1 MWLFLSRLYIIKVV
15 LKGRVVLE
23 NPDQVGDSSAAQVT
37 QLVGIA
43 LPFLLHNS
51 VQIPGGKGVA
61 PVSQALYQLRL
72 PVLDRLNTTMETCVL
87 PPISLSLSTLIPVS
101 AFPGL
106 FQHLVG
112 VPFYRLPKTLGWPYS
127 DAPLNGALIPDPPL
141 APLNLAPLLSLL
153 RVLLFFTPPSV
164 RNKVTSYLQGE
175 SGCYYTLDAIIYILE
190 KSMRPGTK
198 KTDGDIENTY
208 NWPLNWEMPN
218 LTSDLCKGLSTY
230 HPEIF
235 QLLTS
240 LGRRFIAKFLIAL
253 LAADGH
259 FLTLLISTLW
269 GLRGGFTTL
278 CLQGIFGSGKTYC
291 ASMMLVVATSILGIP
306 TLLTAEPNLPLY
318 TAADTICD
326 LLREAS
332 EPTRCQYARLLAQN
346 IPVSTSIDYGQ
357 EDRANLFQ
365 ENSPLRCVII
375 TQGGLLRQLCHA
387 YSPLST
393 FIKKV
398 RLAFNDE
405 SQQGGKA
412 GFTVIGANL
421 PCSCLQCLT
430 GDQEQT
436 KAGTGGEKLQEAL
449 VDQLAHKAIGFL
461 GSKPHLPS
469 SMIYSLFQALRTAQ
483 ASNLPQ
489 DRDSP
494 FDLLQYLC
502 DSSLPLS
509 CLPATVWEAEGMVPT
524 AGVTLHLILPH
535 SLRFPANTYFTQVA
549 MHYPHLQY
557 PDGQTVAFGHYE
569 DPLPDQLATKL
580 PTDLQNVPYY
590 CSGYRLLHWSP
601 RLSQGS
607 NRLPPD
613 DVVTIL
619 KVAATLSFY
628 VARQVRRNQES
639 SKLLILT
646 PHNDTVEDILDA
658 VGLPSDNLPPSLY
671 EFYLVMIYKQQLLPT
686 TISEFTRTDHAGKQ
700 FTPHLENVTL
710 QEIHAKISND
720 STLHQDLERRATIE
734 TIVQIALDFPKGFSS
749 YCTISN
755 TVKAIGIGGVAS
767 VFVSCKISDFLTK
780 TKEAQARNLV
790 ALTRSKGLCVLLL
803 PSTDKFITSSLHFL
817 RTLCAFRH
825 GMFSIGASPIDIP
838 KLGTFITQ
846 SDVTHEDSPSIYTAE
861 TWQIAHQIAWYG
873 TWHCIPLAIAVSY
886 AKHTFYFTLSL
897 RTGVVPSSNV
907 HQLEASAFE
916 WKGSLPNHPS
926 ATISFAQKG
935 LVLQALWSFS
945 PFRRGED
952 LLPSPPPILRDAPYA
967 PSLAHTSLPTH
978 PSTQGTHIPCLQDC
992 MTPMTSPC
1000 HRR

>member
-1 MWLFLSRLYIIKVV
+1 METLARHRSR
-15 LKGRVVLE
+15 
-23 NPDQVGDSSAAQVT
+23 
-37 QLVGIA
+37 A

-51 VQIPGGKGVA
+51 VQTPGGKGVA

-112 VPFYRLPKTLGWPYS
+112 VPFGWPYS

-153 RVLLFFTPPSV
+153 RVLPFFSPPSV

-208 NWPLNWEMPN
+208 SWPLNWEMPN

-259 FLTLLISTLW
+259 FLTLLLSTLW

-332 EPTRCQYARLLAQN
+332 ESTRRQYARLLAQN

-430 GDQEQT
+430 GGQEQT

-461 GSKPHLPS
+461 GGSKPHLPS
-469 SMIYSLFQALRTAQ
+469 SMIHSLFQALRTAQ

-535 SLRFPANTYFTQVA
+535 SLRCPADTYFTRWPCIILIFSTPMA
-549 MHYPHLQY
+549 KLW
-557 PDGQTVAFGHYE
+557 
-569 DPLPDQLATKL
+569 PLAIMKIRSLTNSQPNSP
-580 PTDLQNVPYY
+580 PT
-590 CSGYRLLHWSP
+590 
-601 RLSQGS
+601 
-607 NRLPPD
+607 
-613 DVVTIL
+613 
-619 KVAATLSFY
+619 
-628 VARQVRRNQES
+628 
-639 SKLLILT
+639 SKT
-646 PHNDTVEDILDA
+646 FP
-658 VGLPSDNLPPSLY
+658 
-671 EFYLVMIYKQQLLPT
+671 
-686 TISEFTRTDHAGKQ
+686 
-700 FTPHLENVTL
+700 
-710 QEIHAKISND
+710 
-720 STLHQDLERRATIE
+720 
-734 TIVQIALDFPKGFSS
+734 TIVR
-749 YCTISN
+749 
-755 TVKAIGIGGVAS
+755 GIV
-767 VFVSCKISDFLTK
+767 
-780 TKEAQARNLV
+780 
-790 ALTRSKGLCVLLL
+790 
-803 PSTDKFITSSLHFL
+803 
-817 RTLCAFRH
+817 
-825 GMFSIGASPIDIP
+825 FSIGLPACRRGATDFLQTMWSLSSKWLRRSLSTWLDRSAAI
-838 KLGTFITQ
+838 KKA
-846 SDVTHEDSPSIYTAE
+846 PSCSSLLHTTIRSK
-861 TWQIAHQIAWYG
+861 ISLM
-873 TWHCIPLAIAVSY
+873 PLA
-886 AKHTFYFTLSL
+886 SL
-897 RTGVVPSSNV
+897 RTT
-907 HQLEASAFE
+907 F
-916 WKGSLPNHPS
+916 LPHCTNS
-926 ATISFAQKG
+926 
-935 LVLQALWSFS
+935 
-945 PFRRGED
+945 
-952 LLPSPPPILRDAPYA
+952 
-967 PSLAHTSLPTH
+967 TSL
-978 PSTQGTHIPCLQDC
+978 
-992 MTPMTSPC
+992 
-1000 HRR
+1000 